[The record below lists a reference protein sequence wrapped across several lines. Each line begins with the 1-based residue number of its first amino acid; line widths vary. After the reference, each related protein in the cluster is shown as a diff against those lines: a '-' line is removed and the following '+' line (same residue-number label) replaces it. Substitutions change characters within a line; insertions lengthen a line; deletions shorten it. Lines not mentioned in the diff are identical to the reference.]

1 MEQRNT
7 WLALTAMGLAMLVI
21 GLDVTVFN
29 VALPVIAADLD
40 ASTSQ
45 LQWIVNAYVLA
56 MAGAILPAGIIADRV
71 GRRATLLVGLALFLV
86 SSICAA
92 LTDSI
97 GLLIVMRAAM
107 GIGAAIITPI
117 VMALIPIMFDDEERP
132 RAVGALTAAT
142 SIGLPLGPI
151 VGGYLLDRFAW
162 SSIFWINVPV
172 AVIALGATFVLI
184 GESRDPSAR
193 RLDIPGAISVVLG
206 IVALVYGLVEAPEAG
221 WLSGETLGWVGAG
234 VGLLAGFVAWQ
245 MRTRQPLVDLSLFR
259 DARFSGGMVSMVMV
273 MFVMYGLLFTLPLY
287 LQGVRGEDALG
298 TGLWL
303 TPMMAGI
310 LVAAL
315 SSKPLLGWI
324 GARIGIVVGLIIS
337 TGALVALARVE
348 VDTSMRLFG
357 VALAVF
363 GLGLGVAM
371 TSAMD
376 AVLGSL
382 PRDRAGSGS
391 GVVNALRQVSGAL
404 GVAILGSVLSSLYRR
419 SLDDANLAT
428 LPPEAAS
435 AVRES
440 IIAANA
446 VAGAL
451 GSDGEALR
459 RMAGAGYTD
468 AMAGVLWISA
478 IAAVVAA
485 IVSAVVVPGRR
496 TTVAELGAATRTPVA
511 GTYE

>member
-193 RLDIPGAISVVLG
+193 RLDIPGTISAVLG
-206 IVALVYGLVEAPEAG
+206 NVALV
-221 WLSGETLGWVGAG
+221 
-234 VGLLAGFVAWQ
+234 
-245 MRTRQPLVDLSLFR
+245 R
-259 DARFSGGMVSMVMV
+259 
-273 MFVMYGLLFTLPLY
+273 
-287 LQGVRGEDALG
+287 
-298 TGLWL
+298 
-303 TPMMAGI
+303 
-310 LVAAL
+310 
-315 SSKPLLGWI
+315 
-324 GARIGIVVGLIIS
+324 
-337 TGALVALARVE
+337 
-348 VDTSMRLFG
+348 
-357 VALAVF
+357 
-363 GLGLGVAM
+363 
-371 TSAMD
+371 
-376 AVLGSL
+376 
-382 PRDRAGSGS
+382 
-391 GVVNALRQVSGAL
+391 
-404 GVAILGSVLSSLYRR
+404 
-419 SLDDANLAT
+419 
-428 LPPEAAS
+428 
-435 AVRES
+435 
-440 IIAANA
+440 
-446 VAGAL
+446 
-451 GSDGEALR
+451 
-459 RMAGAGYTD
+459 
-468 AMAGVLWISA
+468 
-478 IAAVVAA
+478 
-485 IVSAVVVPGRR
+485 
-496 TTVAELGAATRTPVA
+496 
-511 GTYE
+511 